1 MHDDDLFT
9 APQVARICSTDLKTI
24 HNWVNRSEMK
34 FFRTP
39 GRHLRFR
46 RADVV
51 TFLKK
56 FGYPIPPGFADTR
69 PQVMI
74 IDRDEKSLKGLQR
87 SLAKDLDVSAYVDPL
102 DALLAVGGQRP
113 ALILVSGAGGAE
125 AWHLAG
131 KLSAAGGEWQVAIYG
146 GGEDDPAA
154 SAHPAVRRIA
164 DTETRSVRRAVQ
176 ELIGV

>member
-24 HNWVNRSEMK
+24 HNWVNRGEMK

-51 TFLKK
+51 AFLKK
-56 FGYPIPPGFADTR
+56 FGYPVPTGFAATR
-69 PQVMI
+69 PHVMI
-74 IDRDEKSLKGLQR
+74 IDRDEKSLKVLQR
-87 SLAKDLDVSAYVDPL
+87 SLAKDLEVSVYADPL
-102 DALLAVGGQRP
+102 DALLVVNHQRP
-113 ALILVSGAGGAE
+113 ALVLVSGEDGAE
-125 AWHLAG
+125 AWRVAG
-131 KLSAAGGEWQVAIYG
+131 KLSSGDGGWQVAVY
-146 GGEDDPAA
+146 GGEDGQGA
-154 SAHPAVRRIA
+154 SENAAVRRIPDKEA
-164 DTETRSVRRAVQ
+164 RSVRRVVQ

>member
-24 HNWVNRSEMK
+24 HNWVNRGEMK

-51 TFLKK
+51 AFLRK
-56 FGYPIPPGFADTR
+56 FGYPVPPGFAATR

-74 IDRDEKSLKGLQR
+74 IDRDEKSLKPLQR
-87 SLAKDLDVSAYVDPL
+87 SLSKDLEVSAYADAL
-102 DALLAVGGQRP
+102 DALLVVNSQQP
-113 ALILVSGAGGAE
+113 ALILISGDDGAD
-125 AWHLAG
+125 AWRVAG
-131 KLSAAGGEWQVAIYG
+131 KLATGGPAWQVAIYG
-146 GGEDDPAA
+146 GAEDDPAA
-154 SAHPAVRRIA
+154 SSPSAVRRIPDKEPRA
-164 DTETRSVRRAVQ
+164 VRRAVQ
-176 ELIGV
+176 ELIGA

>member
-24 HNWVNRSEMK
+24 HNWVNRGEMK

-51 TFLKK
+51 AFLKR
-56 FGYPIPPGFADTR
+56 FGYPVPAGFAATR

-74 IDRDEKSLKGLQR
+74 IDRDEKTLKGLQR
-87 SLAKDLDVSAYVDPL
+87 SLAKDLEVSAFGDPL
-102 DALLAVGGQRP
+102 DALLAVGARQP
-113 ALILVSGAGGAE
+113 ALILIGDDDGAE
-125 AWHLAG
+125 TWRLAE
-131 KLSAAGGEWQVAIYG
+131 KLTAAGEWQVAIYG
-146 GGEDDPAA
+146 GADEEAPG
-154 SAHPAVRRIA
+154 SRSPAVRRIP
-164 DTETRSVRRAVQ
+164 DREPRSIRRAVQ